1 MDYSSFSA
9 PIWDEKHLKA
19 LLRLRQYPI
28 RLIQMEPWHTWIN
41 QRGGTERVLDYL
53 RNNPL
58 PINQE
63 QILNTILTHPDAS
76 ADFYCSKLNLSPSAY
91 FFRLKELIR
100 SLLLKLNAWE
110 AEPLQKLSRSSI
122 PTNIPFA
129 LTPLIGADKSL
140 EDAAAILLRQ
150 GTRLL
155 TLTGPGGI
163 GKTRLALA
171 IGAAV
176 LEYFPNG
183 VFFIPLETIQ
193 DPALL
198 DTQIARSLNIE
209 TVGVQSLREA
219 IMAYLQERRILLILD
234 NFEQLIQGRQ
244 IVSDLLQ
251 SAGNLKILVT
261 SREMLNL
268 YGEIR
273 FIVPELTQP
282 NPSNLPLI
290 SQVTQWP
297 ALDLFIQ
304 RVQARHPDF
313 AVNEANLRTIVEI
326 CQRLGG
332 LPLAI
337 ELAAAQVRLISPDQT
352 LPQLEYGL
360 KALRDISHDRPSR
373 QKNLWDTIDWS
384 YQLLPDSEKAVLRR
398 LAVFGRE
405 WGLDAAQA
413 VCQMDDLLNSLQE
426 LVDKSLL
433 RYMGQSDTGEA
444 RFQMLQ
450 PVREYAF
457 DQLDICA
464 EAEQTQR
471 RHARYFTEMVLRAE
485 PAIGSPGQLHWARR
499 IKQEREN
506 LQNAL
511 QWMFDRQ
518 EIEMVFSFLGAG
530 WRYYN
535 MLNMWD
541 ETKAWME
548 RALTEGAH
556 SRSAGRVKTLWGAAW
571 LATHYKDLAQQK
583 LLAEEGL
590 MLARELGNKLLIGLL
605 LQNVGDVRR
614 QQKEYDQ
621 SMQLLEE
628 SLMLF
633 REMDNKEEIAW
644 ALYHTADTIFDRGEH
659 SRSLELRYE
668 SLAIFRAIG
677 DQWSVAS
684 VLWQTGEIAR
694 QNGDYQLAISE
705 AFERLSIYRTI
716 GARPLAR
723 IMLSN
728 LAKLLWQQR
737 DFEKI
742 QPILEESLALAREI
756 GDRVETANALQL
768 KGRLALEL
776 FDLTAARAFLEQAYA
791 IFSEIG
797 DAPALTENLAAME
810 QLALLEK
817 TA

>member
-1 MDYSSFSA
+1 MAYSSFSA

-28 RLIQMEPWHTWIN
+28 RLIQMEPWHTWIT
-41 QRGGTERVLDYL
+41 QRGGPEQVLDYL

-58 PINQE
+58 PVNQE
-63 QILNTILTHPDAS
+63 QILNTILTYPDAS
-76 ADFYCSKLNLSPSAY
+76 ADFYCNKLNLSPSAY

-110 AEPLQKLSRSSI
+110 AEPLEKLSKSSI

-140 EDAAAILLRQ
+140 ADAVAILLRS

-176 LEYFPNG
+176 LESFPNG

-198 DTQIARSLNIE
+198 DTQISRSLNIE
-209 TVGVQSLREA
+209 TVGSQSLHETILSYLRERK
-219 IMAYLQERRILLILD
+219 MLLILD
-234 NFEQLIQGRQ
+234 NFEQLLQGRQ

-282 NPSNLPLI
+282 NPSNLPLP
-290 SQVTQWP
+290 SQLSQWP
-297 ALDLFIQ
+297 ALDLFVQ

-313 AVNEANLRTIVEI
+313 AVNEANLVTIVEI

-373 QKNLWDTIDWS
+373 QKTLWDTIDWS
-384 YQLLPDSEKAVLRR
+384 YQLLPDSEKTVLRR
-398 LAVFGRE
+398 LTVFGRE
-405 WGLDAAQA
+405 WGLEAAEA
-413 VCQMDDLLNSLQE
+413 VCQMSDLLASLQE
-426 LVDKSLL
+426 LVDKNLL
-433 RYMGQSDTGEA
+433 RYIGQGENGEA

-471 RHARYFTEMVLRAE
+471 RHARYFMEMMERAE
-485 PAIGSPGQLHWARR
+485 PAIDGPEQLRWVHN

-506 LQNAL
+506 LQLAL
-511 QWMFDRQ
+511 QWMLDRQ
-518 EIEMVFSFLGAG
+518 EVEMAFTLLGAG

-535 MLNMWD
+535 MLNIWD

-548 RALTEGAH
+548 RALTQGAH
-556 SRSAGRVKTLWGAAW
+556 SQSVARIKTLWGASW
-571 LATHYKDLAQQK
+571 LATHYQDLARQK
-583 LLAEEGL
+583 MLAQEGL
-590 MLARELGNKLLIGLL
+590 TLARELGDKLLIGLL
-605 LQNVGDVRR
+605 LQNMADVLR
-614 QQKEYDQ
+614 QEKEYDQ
-621 SMQLLEE
+621 SLQLLEE
-628 SLMLF
+628 SLNLF
-633 REMDNKEEIAW
+633 RAMDNKGEIAW
-644 ALYHTADTIFDRGEH
+644 VLYHMADTMLDRGNRT
-659 SRSLELRYE
+659 RSLELRHE
-668 SLAIFRAIG
+668 SLGIFRAIG
-677 DQWSVAS
+677 DQWSVAAA
-684 VLWQTGEIAR
+684 LWQIGKLTYEDG
-694 QNGDYQLAISE
+694 NYQLAAEE
-705 AFERLSIYRTI
+705 ALERLAIYRMV
-716 GARPLAR
+716 GARYLVR
-723 IMLSN
+723 TMLSY
-728 LAKLLWQQR
+728 LAELLWHQR

-742 QPILEESLALAREI
+742 QPILDENLTLAREI
-756 GDRVETANALQL
+756 GDRTEIANALQL

-776 FDLTAARAFLEQAYA
+776 FDLAAARAFLEQAHA

-797 DAPALTENLAAME
+797 DALALAENLTAME
-810 QLALLEK
+810 QLTLLEK